1 MADYSAVRPPFLNGI
16 LLTPDS
22 DSGDSLR
29 TGARGGGVG
38 SVGGVGDV
46 VGVGGG
52 RGGGQQ

>member
-22 DSGDSLR
+22 GSGDSLR